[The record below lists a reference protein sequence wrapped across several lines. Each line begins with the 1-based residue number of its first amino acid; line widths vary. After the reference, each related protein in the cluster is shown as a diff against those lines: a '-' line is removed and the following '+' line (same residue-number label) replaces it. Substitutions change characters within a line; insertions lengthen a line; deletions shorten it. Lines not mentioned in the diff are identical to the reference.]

1 MNRAEYR
8 RSQRYKNPTYT
19 YTQDQIDEI
28 KRRAAEEAMITAT
41 ILMFGIPCLSCRDLF
56 GFGRKRLERLMD
68 KNLFW
73 LKSVNDGEVGLDE
86 ILKVI
91 EEETG
96 YHVTQRGKIT
106 PISV

>member
-8 RSQRYKNPTYT
+8 RSQRQKNPTYT
-19 YTQDQIDEI
+19 LTQEQIEAI
-28 KRRAAEEAMITAT
+28 KQRAVEDAMVNAT
-41 ILMFGIPCLSCRDLF
+41 ILMLGIPCLSCRDLF

-68 KNLFW
+68 KNVFW
-73 LKSVNDGEVGLDE
+73 LKSVHDGEVGLHE

-96 YHVTQRGKIT
+96 YTITSLGRVSKI
-106 PISV
+106 